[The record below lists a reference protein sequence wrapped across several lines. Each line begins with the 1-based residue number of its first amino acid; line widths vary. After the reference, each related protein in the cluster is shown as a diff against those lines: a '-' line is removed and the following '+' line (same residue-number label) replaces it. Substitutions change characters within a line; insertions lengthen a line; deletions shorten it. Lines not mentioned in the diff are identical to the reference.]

1 MRDQV
6 NFVMAPGT
14 KRILLCVTLVNIA
27 FFVYLIYMVW
37 TEYDT
42 FLLYKTYLHTVTE
55 VDKELL
61 HTIGMGVDRVPG
73 EWMMLAEQA
82 ANLASLFGLSHVLF
96 GNQRHAVLPITRS
109 EATLLSLLT
118 VLADTCYIFSVRACF
133 ANSYGRAWMIMA
145 DDIYFPVLFFVVTLY
160 GCVQL
165 RRGRTPPSPAQA

>member
-1 MRDQV
+1 MMTQK
-6 NFVMAPGT
+6 T
-14 KRILLCVTLVNIA
+14 KRILLCVSFVNIA
-27 FFVYLIYMVW
+27 FFLYLIYMVW

-82 ANLASLFGLSHVLF
+82 ANFASLCGLSYVLF
-96 GNQRHAVLPITRS
+96 GNQKHAVLPVTRF
-109 EATLLSLLT
+109 EASLLSFLT
-118 VLADTCYIFSVRACF
+118 GLADICYVFSIRACF

-145 DDIYFPVLFFVVTLY
+145 DNLYFPVLFFVITLY
-160 GCVQL
+160 GIVQL
-165 RRGRTPPSPAQA
+165 RRGRTPPSPA